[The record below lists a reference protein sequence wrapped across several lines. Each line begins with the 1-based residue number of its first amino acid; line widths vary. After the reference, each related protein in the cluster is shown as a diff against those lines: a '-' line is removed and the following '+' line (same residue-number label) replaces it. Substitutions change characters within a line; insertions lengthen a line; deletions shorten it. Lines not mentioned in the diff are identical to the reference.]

1 MEFAFAKTIKLATA
15 LTSMKFTIV
24 TVLFALFSLTGSVS
38 AQLLSVKDNL
48 PKVISFNESAK
59 TDWTVYCDHDN
70 RVIYI
75 DFEKINSNLSTVI
88 VKDNEGRILFRD
100 ENLWQLPVNT
110 IYEIDCDRYNKG
122 DYTLELKS
130 FTASVKQRFTVK

>member
-1 MEFAFAKTIKLATA
+1 MFV
-15 LTSMKFTIV
+15 S
-24 TVLFALFSLTGSVS
+24 VLFALFSLTGSVS

-48 PKVISFNESAK
+48 PKIIAFNESVK

-75 DFEKINSNLSTVI
+75 DFEKINSNLSTVT

-130 FTASVKQRFTVK
+130 FTASVKQGFTVK

>member
-1 MEFAFAKTIKLATA
+1 MEFIFSRSRIFAKSLIHNKLMFVSPLFVLIFSVTA
-15 LTSMKFTIV
+15 
-24 TVLFALFSLTGSVS
+24 S

-48 PKVISFNESAK
+48 PKIISFKESGK
-59 TDWTVYCDHDN
+59 TDWTIYCDHDN

-88 VKDNEGRILFRD
+88 VKDHDGKILFKD

-122 DYTLELKS
+122 EYTLELKS
-130 FTASVKQRFTVK
+130 FTASIKKGFTVK

>member
-1 MEFAFAKTIKLATA
+1 MEFIFSRARIFVNSLIHKKLTFVAPIFLLIFSVTA
-15 LTSMKFTIV
+15 
-24 TVLFALFSLTGSVS
+24 S

-48 PKVISFNESAK
+48 PKIISFKESVK
-59 TDWTVYCDHDN
+59 TDWTIYCDHDN

-88 VKDNEGRILFRD
+88 VKDHDGKVLFRD

-122 DYTLELKS
+122 EYTLELKS
-130 FTASVKQRFTVK
+130 FTASIKKGFTVK

>member
-1 MEFAFAKTIKLATA
+1 MEFIFSSRIFANSLIHKKLMFVAP
-15 LTSMKFTIV
+15 FF
-24 TVLFALFSLTGSVS
+24 VLIFSRSAS

-48 PKVISFNESAK
+48 PKIISFKESVK
-59 TDWTVYCDHDN
+59 TDWTIYCDHDN

-88 VKDNEGRILFRD
+88 VKDHDGKILFRD

-122 DYTLELKS
+122 EYTLELKS
-130 FTASVKQRFTVK
+130 FTASIKKGFTVK

>member
-1 MEFAFAKTIKLATA
+1 M
-15 LTSMKFTIV
+15 IV
-24 TVLFALFSLTGSVS
+24 SVLFALFSLTGSVS

-48 PKVISFNESAK
+48 PKVIAFNKSAK

-88 VKDNEGRILFRD
+88 VKDNEGKILFRD

-130 FTASVKQRFTVK
+130 FTASVKQGFTVK